1 MSTVTERALQQT
13 KKNVNL
19 RDINKFFNKKNVK
32 SKRQRVRILT
42 KI

>member
-32 SKRQRVRILT
+32 SKRRRVRILT